1 MARDEWLS
9 RSPRGTGRWGGRRMA
24 REATELGPGYGGAY
38 REGEEEGA
46 AESARARRAR
56 ERWGADWWG
65 ARPRGYGG
73 GYGGYAA
80 EYGRER
86 MATRRGERPSRFARR
101 RFRPE
106 EEYEAYGTPYYDRM
120 PFRSRRRFERG
131 EPGYGWPVE
140 RRMFRPY
147 EREFQGEYGEE
158 YRGMPPGYTGEFTW
172 GRRPRYRAWRRRGRR
187 WGRPYG
193 EEYGW

>member
-1 MARDEWLS
+1 M
-9 RSPRGTGRWGGRRMA
+9 
-24 REATELGPGYGGAY
+24 ELGPGYEGAY
-38 REGEEEGA
+38 REEEEEGA
-46 AESARARRAR
+46 AERARARRAR

-65 ARPRGYGG
+65 ERPRGYAGT
-73 GYGGYAA
+73 GYGGYEE

-86 MATRRGERPSRFARR
+86 VATRRGERPSRFARR

-106 EEYEAYGTPYYDRM
+106 EEYEAYGAPYYDRM

-131 EPGYGWPVE
+131 EPGYGWAAE

-147 EREFQGEYGEE
+147 EREFQGEYGEA
-158 YRGMPPGYTGEFTW
+158 YRGMPPGYTGEYTW